1 MMDNFEYDA
10 NLIASMIVT
19 EAGDDLNK
27 DEMAAMAWI
36 VKNRL
41 KPLKGESFTRGNGKT
56 EIEKIIRTP
65 NAFLGVSDLK
75 ERFDNPKKTHLEKY
89 NMALDITKKVL
100 NDEINDVTN
109 GSYFF
114 NQDKGHGRLKIGS
127 HYFRRDF

>member
-41 KPLKGESFTRGNGKT
+41 KPLKGESFTRGNG
-56 EIEKIIRTP
+56 
-65 NAFLGVSDLK
+65 
-75 ERFDNPKKTHLEKY
+75 
-89 NMALDITKKVL
+89 
-100 NDEINDVTN
+100 
-109 GSYFF
+109 
-114 NQDKGHGRLKIGS
+114 RLKIGS